1 MAAPWQVSLLLSFVA
16 SVLLVQKAPQLFLSA
31 SYLRAFSVTFGLE
44 LLALSVWKVI
54 VYPKLLSPLRHL
66 PHPTGASFFNGHFGR
81 ISKEPTGIPQQ
92 EWINQLPNDGLI
104 RYTALFNSERLLITT
119 PKALG
124 EVLVQ
129 KNYEF
134 IKPAQVRN
142 GLGRLLGVGVLLAEG
157 EEHKLQRKNL
167 MPAFAYRHVKD
178 LYPVFWTKSCEMVQA
193 IMKEISQES
202 NKEQGT
208 SSAVI
213 EFAGW
218 ASRATLDI
226 IGVAGMGQDFNA
238 IQDPNTEL
246 NATYRKVFQP
256 NREAQMLGM
265 LSLFLP
271 IWLVRAI
278 PVQRNDDIVVA
289 SATIRRVCRQ
299 LIQQK
304 QEKLNNKEKRVDV
317 DILSVAL
324 ESGGFSEENLVDQMM
339 TFLAA
344 GHETTASVMT
354 WAVYLL
360 CKHPEIQTRLR
371 AEVREHLPS
380 IDDSSTIL
388 TDKVLDKLPYLH
400 AVCSELLRVYAPV
413 PITLREAAKDTTIVG
428 QFVPKGTTIILASWA
443 VNMSKELWG
452 EDASDF
458 NPDRWLGPGR
468 TNTGGAESNYAF
480 LTFLH
485 GPRSCIGQAF
495 ARAEFAC
502 LLAATVGRFEME
514 LENKDMVIEI
524 KGGITSRPKDGLRVI
539 MRPAEGW

>member
-1 MAAPWQVSLLLSFVA
+1 
-16 SVLLVQKAPQLFLSA
+16 
-31 SYLRAFSVTFGLE
+31 
-44 LLALSVWKVI
+44 
-54 VYPKLLSPLRHL
+54 
-66 PHPTGASFFNGHFGR
+66 
-81 ISKEPTGIPQQ
+81 
-92 EWINQLPNDGLI
+92 
-104 RYTALFNSERLLITT
+104 
-119 PKALG
+119 
-124 EVLVQ
+124 
-129 KNYEF
+129 
-134 IKPAQVRN
+134 
-142 GLGRLLGVGVLLAEG
+142 
-157 EEHKLQRKNL
+157 

>member
-1 MAAPWQVSLLLSFVA
+1 
-16 SVLLVQKAPQLFLSA
+16 
-31 SYLRAFSVTFGLE
+31 
-44 LLALSVWKVI
+44 
-54 VYPKLLSPLRHL
+54 
-66 PHPTGASFFNGHFGR
+66 
-81 ISKEPTGIPQQ
+81 
-92 EWINQLPNDGLI
+92 
-104 RYTALFNSERLLITT
+104 
-119 PKALG
+119 
-124 EVLVQ
+124 
-129 KNYEF
+129 
-134 IKPAQVRN
+134 
-142 GLGRLLGVGVLLAEG
+142 
-157 EEHKLQRKNL
+157 
-167 MPAFAYRHVKD
+167 MPAFAYRHIKD
-178 LYPVFWTKSCEMVQA
+178 LYPIFWTKSCEMVQA
-193 IMKEISQES
+193 IMKDISQES
-202 NKEQGT
+202 SKEQGT
-208 SSAVI
+208 SPRII

-256 NREAQMLGM
+256 SREAQMLGM

-271 IWLVRAI
+271 IWLVRAL

-289 SATIRRVCRQ
+289 SATVRRVCRR

-324 ESGGFSEENLVDQMM
+324 ESGGISEENLVDQLM

-344 GHETTASVMT
+344 GHETTASAMT
-354 WAVYLL
+354 WAVYTL
-360 CKHPEIQTRLR
+360 CKHPEIQSRLR

-380 IDDSSTIL
+380 IDDSSTIV

-400 AVCSELLRVYAPV
+400 AVCSELLRVYSPV
-413 PITLREAAKDTTIVG
+413 PLTLREAAKDTTIIG
-428 QFVPKGTTIILASWA
+428 QFVPKGTKVILAPWA

-452 EDASDF
+452 EDASEF

-495 ARAEFAC
+495 AKAEFAC

-514 LENKDMVIEI
+514 LEDKNMVVVI
-524 KGGITSRPKDGLRVI
+524 KGGITARPKDGLRVI
-539 MRPAEGW
+539 MKPVEGW